1 MLVCI
6 GGMFTAA
13 GNDLENIQD
22 NKDYIHN
29 FAGSLMAT

>member
-1 MLVCI
+1 
-6 GGMFTAA
+6 MFTAA

-29 FAGSLMAT
+29 FAGSLTATIERIKR